1 MQEMIIHRGGQ
12 LVSKADLDLIKLP
25 EPTDS
30 YVPVS
35 HFALAERILTI
46 SQDLLTDFVLQGENY
61 AIARQGQQLFALLK
75 FQKDNSSKL

>member
-1 MQEMIIHRGGQ
+1 MEEMIIHRGGQ

-25 EPTDS
+25 EATDS

-35 HFALAERILTI
+35 HFHLAEKILTI
-46 SQDLLTDFVLQGENY
+46 GQDLLTDFVLVGENY

-75 FQKDNSSKL
+75 FKKAISSKL